1 MAARSDV
8 SGSPQPPM
16 ENSPPSSKHKRD
28 EDMEEEDDLGKSMQ
42 DEVGEMLRATVTEL
56 EKALQVRFDAPVKRI
71 CASFYSYSSS
81 FTPCHTLLSGGA
93 PHPRRQRHGDKQTE
107 GGKRPLQTAGR
118 QGDSEQDE
126 TRPGARRKQAASD
139 GAPRNSAAMAAG
151 REGNQT
157 TVRAAQG

>member
-56 EKALQVRFDAPVKRI
+56 EKALQV
-71 CASFYSYSSS
+71 SSGKTNMRV
-81 FTPCHTLLSGGA
+81 FLFFLLHPM
-93 PHPRRQRHGDKQTE
+93 PHPPIRRRATSS
-107 GGKRPLQTAGR
+107 TT
-118 QGDSEQDE
+118 E
-126 TRPGARRKQAASD
+126 TRR
-139 GAPRNSAAMAAG
+139 
-151 REGNQT
+151 
-157 TVRAAQG
+157 